1 MHFCVQEMMLII
13 ALVDIFWQMN
23 VVYFIKMLKD
33 FLFLKG

>member
-13 ALVDIFWQMN
+13 ALVDAFWQMN